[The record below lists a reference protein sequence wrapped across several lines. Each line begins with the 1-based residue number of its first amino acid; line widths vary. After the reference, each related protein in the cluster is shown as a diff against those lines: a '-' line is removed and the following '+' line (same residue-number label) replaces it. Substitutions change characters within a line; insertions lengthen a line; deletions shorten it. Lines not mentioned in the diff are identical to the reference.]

1 LSPPLI
7 VRRIRPVRERVDSYV
22 LYLVLQVGM
31 AVFLELAYTTSTVY
45 WVTVGRLNPLQLVL
59 LGTCLPSG
67 S

>member
-1 LSPPLI
+1 M
-7 VRRIRPVRERVDSYV
+7 RERVDSYV